1 MSENKNTVDDILT
14 PPIDSDV
21 DVKKESADKKTTDT
35 KSTAKKT
42 ESVKKTETAKKSDSE
57 KTASKEDTKVTEKQ
71 VETSTGTELA
81 TDKSNKL
88 TAGTEFTANRLV
100 RIYPT
105 SDMYMYTNTRSGKM
119 YVYAD
124 GVVNGRIRLT
134 DDIEKV
140 GQPFGCIGWASVD
153 AVMQCI
159 E

>member
-1 MSENKNTVDDILT
+1 MSENKNTVEDILT

-21 DVKKESADKKTTDT
+21 YVKKESADKKTTDT

-71 VETSTGTELA
+71 VETST
-81 TDKSNKL
+81 DKSNKL

-105 SDMYMYTNTRSGKM
+105 SNMYMYTNTRSGKM
-119 YVYAD
+119 YIYAD

-153 AVMQCI
+153 DVMQCI

>member
-1 MSENKNTVDDILT
+1 MSENKNTVEDILT
-14 PPIDSDV
+14 PPTDSDV
-21 DVKKESADKKTTDT
+21 DAKKDSADKKTTDT

-71 VETSTGTELA
+71 VETST
-81 TDKSNKL
+81 DKSNKL

-105 SDMYMYTNTRSGKM
+105 SNMYMYTNTRSGNM
-119 YVYAD
+119 YIYAD

-140 GQPFGCIGWASVD
+140 GQPFGCIGWASID
-153 AVMQCI
+153 DVMQCI

>member
-71 VETSTGTELA
+71 VETST
-81 TDKSNKL
+81 DKSNKL

-105 SDMYMYTNTRSGKM
+105 SNMYMYTNTRSGKM
-119 YVYAD
+119 YIYAD

>member
-1 MSENKNTVDDILT
+1 MSENKTAVEDILT
-14 PPIDSDV
+14 PPTDSDV
-21 DVKKESADKKTTDT
+21 DAKKDSADKKTADA
-35 KSTAKKT
+35 KSTTKKT
-42 ESVKKTETAKKSDSE
+42 ESAKKAETAKKSDSE
-57 KTASKEDTKVTEKQ
+57 KTASKEDIKSAEKQ
-71 VETSTGTELA
+71 DETSTDTASAEN
-81 TDKSNKL
+81 KSNSL
-88 TAGTEFTANRLV
+88 TAGTEFTATRLV

-105 SDMYMYTNTRSGKM
+105 SNMYMYTNTRSGKM

-153 AVMQCI
+153 DVMQCI

>member
-1 MSENKNTVDDILT
+1 M
-14 PPIDSDV
+14 
-21 DVKKESADKKTTDT
+21 
-35 KSTAKKT
+35 
-42 ESVKKTETAKKSDSE
+42 KKTETAKKSDSE

-71 VETSTGTELA
+71 VETST
-81 TDKSNKL
+81 DKSNKL

-105 SDMYMYTNTRSGKM
+105 SNMYMYTNTRSGKM
-119 YVYAD
+119 YIYAD

-153 AVMQCI
+153 DVMQCI

>member
-1 MSENKNTVDDILT
+1 MSENKNTVEDILT

-71 VETSTGTELA
+71 VETST
-81 TDKSNKL
+81 DKSNKL

-105 SDMYMYTNTRSGKM
+105 SNMYMYTNTRSGKM
-119 YVYAD
+119 YIYAD

-134 DDIEKV
+134 DYIEKV

-153 AVMQCI
+153 DVMQCI